1 MTLSVDDFDAFFA
14 AAHGVRPYR
23 WQQRLLREIVEKG
36 WPDCVA
42 SPTGAGK
49 TAVIDIALFHL
60 ALELDHATQPRR
72 APMRIALAVDRRI
85 IVDQAFERAERL
97 RAALTKPE
105 NPVLR
110 RVADTLGG
118 APHIAQLRGGIP
130 REDDWAKAP
139 DRPTILCTTIDQ
151 LGSRLLFRGYGVS
164 PSMAPVHAGLLGRD
178 ALLLLDEAHLSE
190 PFRQTLGC
198 VRRRQERREPD
209 ADLNLPW
216 SFCALTATPREA
228 EKASAIAAGCEQK
241 AEWVFA
247 LLDAEREEASIAE
260 RLRAKKRI
268 ALVEEKVEPG
278 SEAHVELFV
287 ERAIA
292 LDGAT
297 IAIVVNRV
305 GLARAIRDALAARFG
320 TDAAIL
326 LTGRARPLARDAL
339 TRKYRERLE
348 GKKDDATQ
356 APRLFVVA
364 TQCLEVGADYDFDA
378 MVAQIAPLDAL
389 RQRFGRLDRAGRRGE
404 TKGAIIAT
412 AAEVGRSAKPDAI
425 YADRAKKAWNW
436 LIENAGT
443 DGAKRHVDFGPDAF
457 DAAAKASPAAVAE
470 ASASQK
476 DAPILRAADI
486 GFFVMTNPHPSPDPY
501 LPLFLHGEARAEA
514 DVSIVWRA
522 DLPERLSEANEE
534 DAKRIV
540 ACLPPRAGET
550 LAVPVWEARNWLA
563 KKAGVDVGDVEGA
576 AAPETA
582 GDESG
587 SRKALRW
594 RGAED
599 ARTTLVAPHDLAP
612 GDLLIVPSA
621 YGGCDEFGWSP
632 LSGEDVRDLGD
643 EAAEPYSPR
652 RAVLRLHSRL
662 FHQTPELWARLAE
675 SLEAT
680 EEESAE
686 VAIGAVRAV
695 LDETP
700 ETSTRERVASAL
712 VARMAALTPEKRRKL
727 QRDWYDEDAAVRGAM
742 FVAPEGVAPSRGS
755 LAPADAAVEEEEPA
769 EPVTED
775 GDAGSF
781 RREALEL
788 DLHLR
793 QVADKARAF
802 AEKIGLPLRV
812 AKTIAFAAAWHD
824 KGKADPRFQKYLAG
838 GAAPSPDVLLAKSGA
853 PMPRGGANQR
863 ARAASGLP
871 PDWRHEVL
879 SVRLAMRLF
888 ERGDGPEDIDAE
900 LALFL
905 IGAHHG
911 QGRPFFRHCD
921 PWDSHERELLGAP
934 LPTGA
939 GPERLDFDWRGQD
952 WAELFERLN
961 ARYGAWGL
969 AYAEAVL
976 RLADHRASEEA

>member
-14 AAHGVRPYR
+14 AAHSVRPYR

-97 RAALTKPE
+97 RAALTKPK

-110 RVADTLGG
+110 RVADALGG

-151 LGSRLLFRGYGVS
+151 LGSRLLFRGYGVT

-216 SFCALTATPREA
+216 SFCALTATPRD
-228 EKASAIAAGCEQK
+228 SGH
-241 AEWVFA
+241 VFT
-247 LLDAEREEASIAE
+247 LNDAERAQASIAE
-260 RLRAKKRI
+260 RLRAKKRVE
-268 ALVEEKVEPG
+268 LVEEKVEPC
-278 SEAHVELFV
+278 SENHVELFV

-292 LDGAT
+292 LAGAT

-305 GLARAIRDALAARFG
+305 GLARAIRDALAARLG

-339 TRKYRERLE
+339 TCKYRERLE
-348 GKKDDATQ
+348 GKTDDATK

-404 TKGAIIAT
+404 TEGAIIAT

-425 YADRAKKAWNW
+425 YEDRAKKAWNW
-436 LIENAGT
+436 LLENAEA

-457 DAAAKASPAAVAE
+457 DALAKASPAVAE

-476 DAPILRAADI
+476 NAPILRAADI

-522 DLPERLSEANEE
+522 DLPERLSEANAE

-540 ACLPPRAGET
+540 ACLPPRAGEA
-550 LAVPVWEARNWLA
+550 LSVPVWEARNWLA
-563 KKAGVDVGDVEGA
+563 RKAGVDVGDVEGA
-576 AAPETA
+576 AAPEA
-582 GDESG
+582 ASDESG

-594 RGAED
+594 RGAD
-599 ARTTLVAPHDLAP
+599 DDRTTLVFPRDLAP
-612 GDLLIVPSA
+612 GDLLVVPSA

-643 EAAEPYSPR
+643 EAAEPYSRR
-652 RAVLRLHSRL
+652 RAVLRLHFGL
-662 FHQTPELWARLAE
+662 FHETPELWERLAE

-680 EEESAE
+680 KEESAE

-695 LDETP
+695 LGETP
-700 ETSTRERVASAL
+700 EASPRERVASAL
-712 VARMAALTPEKRRKL
+712 VARMADLDPEKRRKL
-727 QRDWYDEDAAVRGAM
+727 QRDWYDEDDAPTRGAM

-755 LAPADAAVEEEEPA
+755 LAPADSSVEDEEPA

-781 RREALEL
+781 RREALPL
-788 DLHLR
+788 DLHLQ
-793 QVADKARAF
+793 QVADKAREF
-802 AEKIGLPLRV
+802 AEKIGLPRRV
-812 AKTIAFAAAWHD
+812 AESIAFAAAWHD
-824 KGKADPRFQKYLAG
+824 MGKADPRFQKYLAG
-838 GAAPSPDVLLAKSGA
+838 GAALSPDVLLAKSGA
-853 PMPRGGANQR
+853 PMPRGGANR
-863 ARAASGLP
+863 RIRAASGLP

-879 SVRLAMRLF
+879 SVRLAMLLL
-888 ERGDGPEDIDAE
+888 EHGDGPEDIDAE

-911 QGRPFFRHCD
+911 QGRPFFRHSD
-921 PWDSHERELLGAP
+921 PWDESDDRELLGAP
-934 LPTGA
+934 LSAGA
-939 GPERLDFDWRGQD
+939 GPERLDFEWRGND

-969 AYAEAVL
+969 AHAEAML
-976 RLADHRASEEA
+976 RLADHRASEEAEKGS

>member
-1 MTLSVDDFDAFFA
+1 MTLSIDDFDAFFE
-14 AAHGVRPYR
+14 AAHCVRPYR

-36 WPDCVA
+36 WPDGVA

-60 ALELDHATQPRR
+60 ALELDRRRAGGMEPRR

-97 RAALTKPE
+97 RAALTKRE
-105 NPVLR
+105 SPVLR
-110 RVADTLGG
+110 RVFDALGG
-118 APHIAQLRGGIP
+118 APHVAQLRGGIP

-151 LGSRLLFRGYGVS
+151 LGSRLLFRGYGVT

-216 SFCALTATPREA
+216 SFCSLTATPREA
-228 EKASAIAAGCEQK
+228 ENASSIAAGCEQK

-247 LLDAEREEASIAE
+247 LLDTEREETSIAE
-260 RLRAKKRI
+260 RLRAKKRVE
-268 ALVEEKVEPG
+268 LVEEKVEFG
-278 SEAHVELFV
+278 SETHVELFV

-292 LDGAT
+292 LAGAT

-305 GLARAIRDALAARFG
+305 GLARAIRDALAARLG
-320 TDAAIL
+320 KDAAIL

-348 GKKDDATQ
+348 GKKDDATK
-356 APRLFVVA
+356 APPLFVVA

-436 LIENAGT
+436 LIENAET
-443 DGAKRHVDFGPDAF
+443 DGATRHVDFGPDAF
-457 DAAAKASPAAVAE
+457 DALAKANPAAVAE

-476 DAPILRAADI
+476 NAPILRAADI

-522 DLPERLSEANEE
+522 DLPERLSEANAE

-540 ACLPPRAGET
+540 ACLPPRAGEA
-550 LAVPVWEARNWLA
+550 LSVPVWEARNWLA
-563 KKAGVDVGDVEGA
+563 RNAGVDVGDVEGA

-582 GDESG
+582 GDGSG

-599 ARTTLVAPHDLAP
+599 ERTTLVFPRDLAP
-612 GDLLIVPSA
+612 GDLLVVPSA

-632 LSGEDVRDLGD
+632 GSEADVEDL
-643 EAAEPYSPR
+643 AARAAKAFEGR
-652 RAVLRLHSRL
+652 RAALRLHPKL
-662 FHQTPELWARLAE
+662 LGVECWEAIAGVLAE
-675 SLEAT
+675 RT
-680 EEESAE
+680 EESAKAILE
-686 VAIGAVRAV
+686 ALRSELSDKDGVAIEALRRRLDDFHDAGRLGLEPYHVREPSREIVIVAPFG
-695 LDETP
+695 LP
-700 ETSTRERVASAL
+700 EA
-712 VARMAALTPEKRRKL
+712 
-727 QRDWYDEDAAVRGAM
+727 RGADD
-742 FVAPEGVAPSRGS
+742 S
-755 LAPADAAVEEEEPA
+755 A

-781 RREALEL
+781 RREALPL
-788 DLHLR
+788 DLHLQ

-802 AEKIGLPLRV
+802 AENIGLPRRV

-863 ARAASGLP
+863 VRAASGLP

-879 SVRLAMRLF
+879 SVRLAMRLL
-888 ERGDGPEDIDAE
+888 ECGDGPEDIDAE

-911 QGRPFFRHCD
+911 QGRPFFRHSD
-921 PWDSHERELLGAP
+921 PWDLSHDRELLGAP
-934 LPTGA
+934 LPAGV
-939 GPERLDFDWRGQD
+939 GPERLDFIWCGQD

-969 AYAEAVL
+969 AHAEAML
-976 RLADHRASEEA
+976 RLADHRASEEAEKGS